1 MRVAN
6 PQAFDRREAR
16 EREIGNFQRDK
27 ENGGGHHPFVIKV
40 LGRRFA
46 GTTCHI
52 FSVGGEHGH
61 ARDCMASGKNPM
73 KPDITEMITASSSAS
88 PAASLG
94 GLRLHPGY
102 LDRALQEAL
111 LAELRGIFAAAP
123 LFTPRMPKSGRPF
136 SVRMSNCGPLG
147 WVSDEAGYRYQPTHP
162 VTGRPWPPLPS
173 MLLSIWNALA
183 GYVAPPEACLINFYA
198 AGTKMG
204 LHQDRDEEDF
214 AAPVVSLSL
223 GDSCL
228 FRVGG
233 RRRNDPTR
241 SVRLHSGD
249 AVVLGGDSRLAFHG
263 VDRIEPG
270 TSTLLAEGGRINLT
284 LRRVTRPAA
293 AQLRPWEVSGPGA
306 A

>member
-1 MRVAN
+1 
-6 PQAFDRREAR
+6 
-16 EREIGNFQRDK
+16 
-27 ENGGGHHPFVIKV
+27 
-40 LGRRFA
+40 
-46 GTTCHI
+46 
-52 FSVGGEHGH
+52 
-61 ARDCMASGKNPM
+61 M
-73 KPDITEMITASSSAS
+73 KADVTQMLTASSSAS
-88 PAASLG
+88 RAAGLG
-94 GLRLHPGY
+94 GLQFHPGY
-102 LDRALQEAL
+102 LNRAQQEAL
-111 LAELRGIFAAAP
+111 LARLRAIFAAAP

-183 GYVAPPEACLINFYA
+183 GYPAPPEACLINFYA

-223 GDSCL
+223 GDCCL

-233 RRRNDPTR
+233 RRRCDPTR
-241 SVRLHSGD
+241 SVRLSSGD
-249 AVVLGGDSRLAFHG
+249 AVVLGGESRLAFHG

-270 TSTLLAEGGRINLT
+270 TSTLLAESGRINLT

-293 AQLRPWEVSGPGA
+293 AQLRPREVSGPGA